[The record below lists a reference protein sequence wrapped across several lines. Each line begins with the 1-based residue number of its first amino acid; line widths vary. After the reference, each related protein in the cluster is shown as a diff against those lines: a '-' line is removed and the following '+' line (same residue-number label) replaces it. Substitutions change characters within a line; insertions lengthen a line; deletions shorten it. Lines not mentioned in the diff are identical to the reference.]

1 MAYTAW
7 SVSFGEQPSAAKWNL
22 LGSNDASFADGT
34 GIANIATDVTA
45 ISNPYKFSVHRNA
58 AANTGNG
65 LFVKIDFDTEAFD
78 TNNNFASGTYTAP
91 VSGFYQ
97 FNARASCAVTTQFL
111 LAIYVNGS
119 VVKRGT
125 HVLGNGTVGCD
136 LSVLL
141 QLSATNTVEIH
152 SLGNGGALEVATGVN
167 VWFTGHL
174 VSRT

>member
-1 MAYTAW
+1 MSATVLTVVGVSAEVVANSAISNVYFSKSDTPQGFTA
-7 SVSFGEQPSAAKWNL
+7 P
-22 LGSNDASFADGT
+22 
-34 GIANIATDVTA
+34 
-45 ISNPYKFSVHRNA
+45 SNPYKFSVHRNA

-65 LFVKIDFDTEAFD
+65 VFVKIDFDTEAFD